1 MSFTAPIKFQ
11 PDLKTIL
18 KTLIFTPMKQEISLA
33 TIERGFAEMQVLS
46 SISILERATGTK
58 FQASCWYSKK
68 TAGWN
73 VSLRNQQSEPTTVQ
87 GLGRDFHDACQQ
99 LVNSTLLYLSDF
111 LGEDFQSFFEV
122 EKFLDNRE
130 GLQRN
135 EVGALDKD
143 EITEIREMLQLLM
156 KRIDGLAV

>member
-1 MSFTAPIKFQ
+1 MFFTARIKFQ
-11 PDLKTIL
+11 PDPKTIL
-18 KTLIFTPMKQEISLA
+18 KTLIFTPMKQETSLA

-73 VSLRNQQSEPTTVQ
+73 VSLRNHQDEPTTVQ

-99 LVNSTLLYLSDF
+99 LVASTLLLLSE
-111 LGEDFQSFFEV
+111 LYGEDFASYFDV
-122 EKFLDNRE
+122 ERFLDNRD

-135 EVGALDKD
+135 EVGAIEND
-143 EITEIREMLQLLM
+143 EIAEIRQMLQSLI
-156 KRIDGLAV
+156 KRIDDLTV